1 MFNVITRVAKSI
13 WNGLK
18 KMNEALTEAKMAR
31 AEWEVA
37 QHLKMQG
44 YRDLSEFQKE
54 KLRYYQR
61 ANF

>member
-1 MFNVITRVAKSI
+1 MFNLITRVAKSI
-13 WNGLK
+13 WTGLK
-18 KMNEALTEAKMAR
+18 KMNDAFTEAKMAR

-37 QHLKMQG
+37 QHLRMQG

>member
-1 MFNVITRVAKSI
+1 MLNVMTRVAKSI
-13 WNGLK
+13 WTGLK
-18 KMNEALTEAKMAR
+18 KINEALTEAKMAR

-37 QHLKMQG
+37 QHLRMQG
-44 YRDLSEFQKE
+44 YRDLSEYQKE

>member
-1 MFNVITRVAKSI
+1 MLNVITRVAKSI
-13 WNGLK
+13 WIALK
-18 KMNEALTEAKMAR
+18 KMRDAFTEAKMAR

-37 QHLKMQG
+37 QHLRMQG
-44 YRDLSEFQKE
+44 YKDLSEFQKE